1 VSAETSLWVYFLSP
15 AATLVGVVVGFF
27 LAGVQ
32 GRSQARYI
40 KSAEYIT
47 RLRKLLLD
55 VQGAFD
61 VLPEYEKESD
71 EEIAGTAAI
80 LGECVLELRDYYD
93 TYKPWLPKRTR
104 DSLEPGLILVLYE
117 MGLHL
122 IREEDEPPV
131 SREEFN
137 KLLDQLTN
145 TDFEGLADE
154 LDKEV
159 EHLIGTR
166 SWWQRL
172 FGA

>member
-1 VSAETSLWVYFLSP
+1 MVP
-15 AATLVGVVVGFF
+15 
-27 LAGVQ
+27 
-32 GRSQARYI
+32 
-40 KSAEYIT
+40 K
-47 RLRKLLLD
+47 
-55 VQGAFD
+55 
-61 VLPEYEKESD
+61 
-71 EEIAGTAAI
+71 
-80 LGECVLELRDYYD
+80 LRDYYD